1 MKEIRKSKSWY
12 ANKVPRD
19 KKSTDIASLIPM
31 VIPELK
37 NMVVYIKPDSD
48 KEKVRQEYI
57 DRYRKSHDFK
67 KK

>member
-1 MKEIRKSKSWY
+1 MKERPIGKNWFAKKIPS
-12 ANKVPRD
+12 NKKPVE
-19 KKSTDIASLIPM
+19 ASNLIPM

-37 NMVVYIKPDSD
+37 NMIVYIKPDSD

-57 DRYRKSHDFK
+57 DRYRKSHNFK